1 MPRLMLNDVEQ
12 SCENLPEYWG
22 ALLEGLDQQAAGQ
35 GTVVTAVRF
44 DGVDEPTFR
53 EAAHTRVGLRDLA
66 SIEVETATR
75 RSLID
80 EALTQGLSAADALA
94 AAAGQ
99 TSDTFRG
106 GNLAGANQHLSDLGE
121 GIQTLLTVLGTT
133 SAALGVSLD
142 RMEWSGQPVSAR
154 LTQMVGQ
161 LESMIQAQQSHD
173 WMTLA
178 DILEYDV
185 QPSLADCRQV
195 FGALQTHAARLEA
208 A

>member
-1 MPRLMLNDVEQ
+1 MLRLMLNDVEQ
-12 SCENLPEYWG
+12 SCENLPKYWG
-22 ALLEGLDQQAAGQ
+22 ELLQALEEEAGEQ
-35 GTVVTAVRF
+35 GEVVTAVRF

-53 EAAHTRVGLRDLA
+53 DGPYAIVGLRDLA

-75 RSLID
+75 RALID
-80 EALTQGLSAADALA
+80 EALTQGVSAADALA
-94 AAAGQ
+94 AAAGR

-106 GNLAGANQHLSDLGE
+106 GNIAGANQHLSDLGE
-121 GIQTLLTVLGTT
+121 GIQTLLIALGTS

-142 RMEWSGQPVSAR
+142 RMEWSGQSVSAR